1 MLKATLLIISS
12 FLFLIAAGTFLLS
25 MPAMAVDEPLDLI
38 DAFFTATSAVCVTGL
53 IVVDTATRF
62 TFIGKVVIL
71 ILIQLGG
78 LGLITFSAL
87 VLVGM
92 GRRMSLLQREVI
104 STSSVSSDLKVDLKQ
119 IGRPVVF
126 YVVLAEG
133 IGALLLFLAFLR
145 HFPWEEAL
153 QHAVF
158 HSISAFC
165 NAGFSTFSSS
175 LVDFSGDWLVLLPIM
190 ALIVLGG
197 MGFVVL
203 LDIYETVK
211 YKKPI
216 YLHTRLVG
224 MTTLVLLVLG
234 AVIFFFLETSNVLAD
249 KPLHEQILSSLF
261 HSVTTRTAGFNS
273 VDYFQLTHGTLMTTL
288 ILMIIGGSPGST
300 AGGIKTT
307 TAAIIFLMAKARIQ
321 QKPEPEFGNRSIAS
335 RSVADAV
342 TLVALSVVFI
352 MVVTFALQL
361 SELGNVS
368 HSKVEGQMMQ
378 LGFEGV
384 SAFGTVGLSMGATAG
399 LSFAG
404 KIIIAITMF
413 VGRLGP
419 LSFFYVL
426 GNLSRKQSYR
436 LYSERVMVG

>member
-1 MLKATLLIISS
+1 MKATLLIISS
-12 FLFLIAAGTFLLS
+12 FIFLIIVGTFLLS
-25 MPAMAVDEPLDLI
+25 LPAMAVGEPLDLI

-62 TFIGKVVIL
+62 TFLGQVTIL

-119 IGRPVVF
+119 IGKPVVY
-126 YVVLAEG
+126 YVVLSEG
-133 IGALLLFLAFLR
+133 IGAILLFLAFLR
-145 HFPWEEAL
+145 HFPWDKAL

-158 HSISAFC
+158 HSVSAFC
-165 NAGFSTFSSS
+165 NAGFSTFSDS
-175 LVDFSGDWLVLLPIM
+175 LMGFSGDWLVMLPIM
-190 ALIVLGG
+190 ALVVLGG

-203 LDIYETVK
+203 LDVYETVK
-211 YKKPI
+211 FKKPI
-216 YLHTRLVG
+216 YLHTRLVVV
-224 MTTLVLLVLG
+224 TTLVLLVAG
-234 AVIFFFLETSNVLAD
+234 AVIFFALEFNNVLEG
-249 KPLHEQILSSLF
+249 KPFQEQILSSIF

-273 VDYFQLTHGTLMTTL
+273 VDYYELTHGTLMTTL
-288 ILMIIGGSPGST
+288 ILMVIGGSPGST

-307 TAAIIFLMAKARIQ
+307 TAAVIFLMAKARLQ
-321 QKPEPEFGNRSIAS
+321 QKPDPEFGNRAIAS
-335 RSVADAV
+335 RSVADAI
-342 TLVALSVVFI
+342 TLIALSTIFI
-352 MVVTFALQL
+352 LVVTFALQIT
-361 SELGNVS
+361 ELGNVS
-368 HSKVEGQMMQ
+368 HSEVEGTLME

-384 SAFGTVGLSMGATAG
+384 SAFGTVGLSMGATSG
-399 LSFAG
+399 LSFLG
-404 KIIIAITMF
+404 KIVIAITMF

-426 GNLSRKQSYR
+426 GNLSRKQHYR